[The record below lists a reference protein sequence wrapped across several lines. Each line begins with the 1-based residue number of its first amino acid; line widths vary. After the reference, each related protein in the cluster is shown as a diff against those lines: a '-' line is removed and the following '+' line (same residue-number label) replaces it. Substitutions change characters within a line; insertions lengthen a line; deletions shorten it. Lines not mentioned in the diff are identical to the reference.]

1 MVYADY
7 AYYVTNYLGSVITE
21 DDFDAA
27 ALRASQFLEYYTRGK
42 VKENAD
48 MEAVKMAT
56 CALAEEYYTVL
67 AAQRLAQ
74 QMATEGDIESQT
86 VGSYSVKYRS
96 KAETAQV
103 LAAVSRVKLA
113 EIARQYLAHTGLL
126 YRGGGGVCT
135 HRTL

>member
-1 MVYADY
+1 MFANFDFY
-7 AYYVTNYLGSVITE
+7 TNQFLGSMIPK

-74 QMATEGDIESQT
+74 QTATEGDIESQT

-96 KAETAQV
+96 KAETAHA